1 MLTIKDLKLELCTN
15 EILLREAMD
24 EGRFLRAFELKIQKD
39 HLEKELN
46 RLLLIE
52 KDQKIKSL
60 AELVIV
66 GGVPMTQMKSINSD
80 KGTITLYRVKD
91 NIYKIHFVDTQ
102 GGETL
107 SPPLKSYQFASMWFD
122 ISYNCVTSP
131 QVETVNFINKK
142 VG

>member
-24 EGRFLRAFELKIQKD
+24 EGRFFRAFELKLQKD

-60 AELVIV
+60 TELVVV
-66 GGVPMTQMKSINSD
+66 GEVPMTRMKSINSD

-91 NIYKIHFVDTQ
+91 NIYKIHFIDTQ

-107 SPPLKSYQFASMWFD
+107 SPPLKSYQFASTWFD
-122 ISYNCVTSP
+122 ISYSCVTSP
-131 QVETVNFINKK
+131 RVETVNFINKK
-142 VG
+142 AG